1 MIDINKLAQF
11 DDFLFYKNLTLSSE
25 FNKYI
30 VEHPDILD
38 KIPDNASVILLPAD
52 DPDFCEKMLAMVEHN
67 QSLDELDNR
76 PLIYLRIGKLMPPAP
91 SRISDLQFEEE
102 MLT

>member
-1 MIDINKLAQF
+1 M
-11 DDFLFYKNLTLSSE
+11 
-25 FNKYI
+25 
-30 VEHPDILD
+30 D